1 MKAVK
6 FIVVVSM
13 MILLISSCDR
23 RGSVSTGTPE
33 YEIAISA
40 NPLIITIN
48 DSSAI
53 SVIVSEYVSN
63 EPLGGVLVKF
73 YAIDFGSVT
82 PQSLSSSI
90 NPTGLDEPV
99 YFYPTTNV
107 GVARIVGQS
116 ISSNGLE
123 VTDSDTVAIQVF

>member
-40 NPLIITIN
+40 NPLTITIN

-73 YAIDFGSVT
+73 YALDFGSVT

-99 YFYPTTNV
+99 YFYPDSV
-107 GVARIVGQS
+107 GVARVVGQTV
-116 ISSNGLE
+116 SSDGLE
-123 VTDSDTVAIQVF
+123 VTDSDTVSIVVN